1 MYRKGYKMDV
11 THNAVVSDQL
21 FRICGTRSS
30 SDDAIG
36 IAAIPAP
43 VFLVCR
49 NGLTLR
55 DDAVRIAAV
64 AASILHVGGWCRR
77 CVDASETRM
86 KDGAVKQGRFI
97 AQIFSLK
104 LDSIRLVLRA

>member
-1 MYRKGYKMDV
+1 MIFYIKIKTRVSLYRKGYKMDV

-64 AASILHVGGWCRR
+64 AASILHVGGGVEDVWMR
-77 CVDASETRM
+77 
-86 KDGAVKQGRFI
+86 VKLG
-97 AQIFSLK
+97 
-104 LDSIRLVLRA
+104 